1 MEMQIPAALLDKWD
15 VDLTA
20 HRLPPTLMEALRR
33 SRCCRLTRGDVEV
46 MQTCKRDTSVPMKQ
60 SLSTLLNFICG
71 NVRRYIWLHLQLCSG
86 AYLPLL
92 TNFTPT
98 QPHSTT
104 AFSKALCSDVC
115 SSTYTRSLLNKSSV
129 KMASASTSMLMIL
142 RCPGRL
148 SVRTRMST
156 RIFITW
162 NQENLAWGS
171 QPPLHIWRRS
181 SVSQAQTS
189 GGLYLQTSSLSP
201 PQTHLR
207 DVSRSIFVG
216 SFRPHVSASVKSWE
230 LL

>member
-86 AYLPLL
+86 TYLSLL

-104 AFSKALCSDVC
+104 AFSKALCSDIF
-115 SSTYTRSLLNKSSV
+115 SSTYTRSVEQIICKDGVSFHFYADDAQMSWSIV
-129 KMASASTSMLMIL
+129 CKTW
-142 RCPGRL
+142 
-148 SVRTRMST
+148 MST

-162 NQENLAWGS
+162 HQDNLAWGS

-189 GGLYLQTSSLSP
+189 GELYLQTSALSP